1 MKRGVSSIEYLFL
14 IAVALVIVL
23 FVIHQLVVMTSD
35 YTDVMETISTEI
47 AQELANQS
55 CNGTSKIVIYYVH
68 YDAKGNDNY
77 PWNLNDEYIV
87 IANLGCKDEELSGWK
102 LVDEKKHTY
111 TFPSGVI
118 VKAGK
123 TVTVH
128 TGSGTDTDT
137 DLYWGSSWG
146 AVWDNDGD
154 TAYLYDA
161 SENLVDSCSWT
172 GKEGGAVS
180 CH

>member
-1 MKRGVSSIEYLFL
+1 MNMKRGVSSIEYLFL
-14 IAVALVIVL
+14 IAAALVIVL
-23 FVIHQLVVMTSD
+23 FVGHQLATMTSD
-35 YTDVMETISTEI
+35 YAAVIDDISDEI
-47 AQELANQS
+47 ARGLTNQS
-55 CNGTSKIVIYYVH
+55 CNGTSEIVIYYVH
-68 YDAKGNDNY
+68 YDAGGIDH
-77 PWNLNDEYIV
+77 WNLNDEYVV

-102 LVDEKKHTY
+102 LVDEKEHTY
-111 TFPSGVI
+111 IFPSGFI
-118 VKAGK
+118 LKAGK

-137 DLYWGSSWG
+137 DLYWGEKR
-146 AVWDNDGD
+146 AVWNNNGD

-161 SENLVDSCSWT
+161 SGNLVDSCSWT

>member
-1 MKRGVSSIEYLFL
+1 MNMKRGVSSIEYLFL

-68 YDAKGNDNY
+68 YDAMGWDHS
-77 PWNLNDEYIV
+77 NLNDEYVV
-87 IANLGCKDEELSGWK
+87 IANLGCLDENLGEWRLM
-102 LVDEKKHTY
+102 DEKGHTY
-111 TFPSGVI
+111 IFPSGFI
-118 VKAGK
+118 LKAGK

-137 DLYWGSSWG
+137 DLYWGEKR
-146 AVWDNDGD
+146 AVWNNDGD

-161 SENLVDSCSWT
+161 SGNLVDSCSWT